1 MVRTYKKRKYEK
13 EIRPRIKLY
22 KFENLPEDVQ
32 DKMIEHEREFASEI
46 ATDDLSD
53 YANEEIPELLEREGF
68 KDISGFELGDWDLY
82 GNLLNFEVKFK
93 YKNYIFNYD
102 KNNLTSYDMEEI
114 PDNVYEEAKG
124 KIRNVKSEML
134 RLMNDS
140 YEASFNS
147 DNIRKFLIE
156 EDELYD
162 IKGDRH

>member
-1 MVRTYKKRKYEK
+1 MVRNYIKRKYEK

-32 DKMIEHEREFASEI
+32 DKMIEHEQEFYSEI

-102 KNNLTSYDMEEI
+102 KNNLTSYDMEDI
-114 PDNVYEEAKG
+114 PDKVYDEVKG

-140 YEASFNS
+140 YEASINP